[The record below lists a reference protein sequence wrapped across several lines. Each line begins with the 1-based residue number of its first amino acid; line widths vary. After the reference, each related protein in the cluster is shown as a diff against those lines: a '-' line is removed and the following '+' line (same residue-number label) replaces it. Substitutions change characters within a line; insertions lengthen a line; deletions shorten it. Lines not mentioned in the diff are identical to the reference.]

1 MAEQFREEVIID
13 YLLILLYYFI
23 GVVVDLG
30 SLIYFIYNYSYIIIR
45 SFGMTFVQ
53 FKTTR

>member
-1 MAEQFREEVIID
+1 MAGQFREEVIID